1 MDLNIIWFILVAVLL
16 TGYAALDGFDLGVGI
31 ISLFTKNPEDRRIL
45 MNSIGPV
52 WDGNEVWILTGGGAI
67 FAAFPHVYATVF
79 SGFYLALMLLLLVM
93 ILRAISMEFRSKVDS
108 ASWQLL
114 WDRVFG
120 VSSLLIALLLGVALG
135 NIAQG
140 LPIDVDKN
148 LRINLFQ
155 LLTPYPLVIGLLTVS
170 LFTLHGAYF
179 ALNKTENSLQNSI
192 KSLAQTNY
200 WVFLVLYAI
209 ATILTFVMNPKLLT
223 NFNNFP
229 LWYVVPVLGLVLIL
243 LLPSTVNKQNF
254 KMSFAYSFSIIVI
267 LMTTF
272 AIGLFPNMVPAHNPE
287 NSLTIYNA
295 SSSQMTLT
303 VMLIIA
309 LIGMPAVVAYTIWIN
324 KVFRGKVVID
334 ETSY

>member
-31 ISLFTKNPEDRRIL
+31 LSLFTKKSDDRRIL
-45 MNSIGPV
+45 MNSIGPL

-79 SGFYLALMLLLLVM
+79 SGFYLALMLLLFGM
-93 ILRAISMEFRSKVDS
+93 IFRAISMEFRSKVES
-108 ASWQLL
+108 TNWQLI
-114 WDRVFG
+114 WDRAFG

-140 LPIDVDKN
+140 LPVDIDKN
-148 LRINLFQ
+148 IRINLFQ
-155 LLTPYPLVIGLLTVS
+155 LLTPYPLVIGLLTVL
-170 LFTLHGAYF
+170 LFSMHGALF
-179 ALNKTENSLQNSI
+179 ALNKTGNALQSAI
-192 KSLAQTNY
+192 KEFAQKSY
-200 WVFLVLYAI
+200 WVFLILYGI
-209 ATILTFVMNPKLLT
+209 ATLLTFVIVPQLVN
-223 NFNNFP
+223 NFNSFP
-229 LWYVVPVLGLVLIL
+229 VWYLVPLIGLTLIL
-243 LLPSTVNKQNF
+243 LIPSQLKKSNY
-254 KMSFAYSFSIIVI
+254 KMAFTYSFLIIVMM
-267 LMTTF
+267 MTTF
-272 AIGLFPNMVPAHNPE
+272 AIGLFPNMVPAHDPV
-287 NSLTIYNA
+287 NSLNIYNS

-309 LIGMPAVVAYTIWIN
+309 LIGMPAVVGYTIWVN